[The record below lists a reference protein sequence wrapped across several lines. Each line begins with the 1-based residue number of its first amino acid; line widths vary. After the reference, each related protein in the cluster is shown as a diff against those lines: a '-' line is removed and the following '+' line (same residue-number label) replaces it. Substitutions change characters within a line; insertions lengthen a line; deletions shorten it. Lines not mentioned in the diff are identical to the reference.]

1 MKKINSEVQKV
12 LRKKIDIEDYAIL
25 YKAVN
30 ARGPSNTLEDQSDFQ
45 EFISEYQKIFLSGKK
60 MAVIVTIK
68 DDIKKKS
75 KKHKKVLIIF
85 LFICIINKK

>member
-45 EFISEYQKIFLSGKK
+45 EFISEYRKVISSGKK
-60 MAVIVTIK
+60 MLVIVTVK
-68 DDIKKKS
+68 DNNIEKKNKNR
-75 KKHKKVLIIF
+75 KRVKF
-85 LFICIINKK
+85 FIYMGALQ